1 MSLNRFSFI
10 LIVFCFGS
18 WFIISWII
26 IKGYIPELFLGMI
39 VPLVI
44 GLLTVTK
51 IQSIFTSDP
60 GKLTSFMIK
69 SFIGK
74 LVIYGVYMIG
84 IVAFSSFNERPCF
97 ISFIGYFIT
106 LHVLEA
112 FFIRSVFKGL
122 RARDDNSGGK

>member
-84 IVAFSSFNERPCF
+84 IVAFSSFNERPFF

>member
-18 WFIISWII
+18 WSLISWII
-26 IKGYIPELFLGMI
+26 IKDYISELFLGMI

-44 GLLTVTK
+44 GLITVTK

-60 GKLTSFMIK
+60 GKLTSFMMK

-84 IVAFSSFNERPCF
+84 IVSFSSFNERPFF

-112 FFIRSVFKGL
+112 FFIKSIFKGS
-122 RARDDNSGGK
+122 RARDDSSSGK

>member
-18 WFIISWII
+18 WSVFSWII
-26 IKGYIPELFLGMI
+26 IKAYISELFLGMI

-51 IQSIFTSDP
+51 IQSIFTCNP
-60 GKLTSFMIK
+60 GKLTSFMMK

-74 LVIYGVYMIG
+74 LVIYGVYMMG
-84 IVAFSSFNERPCF
+84 IVAFSPFNERPFF
-97 ISFIGYFIT
+97 ISFMGYFIT

-112 FFIRSVFKGL
+112 FFIRSVFI
-122 RARDDNSGGK
+122 RFSSSG

>member
-18 WFIISWII
+18 WSLISWII
-26 IKGYIPELFLGMI
+26 IKDYISELFLGMI

-51 IQSIFTSDP
+51 IQSIFTGDP
-60 GKLTSFMIK
+60 DELTSFMMK

-74 LVIYGVYMIG
+74 LVIYGVYMMG
-84 IVAFSSFNERPCF
+84 IVAFSPFNERPFF
-97 ISFIGYFIT
+97 ISFMGYFIT

-112 FFIRSVFKGL
+112 FFIRSVFI
-122 RARDDNSGGK
+122 RFSSSG

>member
-18 WFIISWII
+18 WSLISWMI
-26 IKGYIPELFLGMI
+26 IKDYIFELFLGMI
-39 VPLVI
+39 VPLII
-44 GLLTVTK
+44 GLFTVTK

-60 GKLTSFMIK
+60 GELTSFMMK

-74 LVIYGVYMIG
+74 LVIYGVYMMG
-84 IVAFSSFNERPCF
+84 IVAFSPFNERPFF
-97 ISFIGYFIT
+97 ISFMGYFIT

-112 FFIRSVFKGL
+112 FFIRSVFI
-122 RARDDNSGGK
+122 RFSSSG

>member
-1 MSLNRFSFI
+1 MSLNRFSVI

-18 WFIISWII
+18 WSVFSWII
-26 IKGYIPELFLGMI
+26 IKAYISELFLGMI

-60 GKLTSFMIK
+60 GELTSFMMK

-74 LVIYGVYMIG
+74 LVIYGVYMMV
-84 IVAFSSFNERPCF
+84 IVAFSPFNERPFF
-97 ISFIGYFIT
+97 ISFMGYFIT
-106 LHVLEA
+106 HHVLEA
-112 FFIRSVFKGL
+112 FFIRSVFI
-122 RARDDNSGGK
+122 RFSSSG

>member
-18 WFIISWII
+18 WFVISWII
-26 IKGYIPELFLGMI
+26 IKAYISELFLGMI

-44 GLLTVTK
+44 GLLTITK
-51 IQSIFTSDP
+51 IQSIFTRDP
-60 GKLTSFMIK
+60 GKLTSFMMK

-74 LVIYGVYMIG
+74 MVIYGVYMMG
-84 IVAFSSFNERPCF
+84 IVAFSPFNERPFF
-97 ISFIGYFIT
+97 ISFMGYFIT

-112 FFIRSVFKGL
+112 FFIRSVFI
-122 RARDDNSGGK
+122 RFSSSG

>member
-1 MSLNRFSFI
+1 MSLNCFYFI

-18 WFIISWII
+18 WSVFSWII
-26 IKGYIPELFLGMI
+26 IKAYISELFLGMI

-60 GKLTSFMIK
+60 GELTSFMMK

-74 LVIYGVYMIG
+74 LVIYGVYMMG
-84 IVAFSSFNERPCF
+84 IVAFSPFNERPFF
-97 ISFIGYFIT
+97 ISFMGYFIT

-112 FFIRSVFKGL
+112 FFIRSVFI
-122 RARDDNSGGK
+122 RFSSSG

>member
-18 WFIISWII
+18 WSLISWII
-26 IKGYIPELFLGMI
+26 IKDYISELFLGMI
-39 VPLVI
+39 VTLVI
-44 GLLTVTK
+44 GLLKVTK

-60 GKLTSFMIK
+60 GELTSFMMK

-74 LVIYGVYMIG
+74 LVIYGVYMMG
-84 IVAFSSFNERPCF
+84 IVAFSPFNERPFF
-97 ISFIGYFIT
+97 ISFMGYFIT

-112 FFIRSVFKGL
+112 FFIRSVFI
-122 RARDDNSGGK
+122 RFSSSG

>member
-18 WFIISWII
+18 WSLVSWII
-26 IKGYIPELFLGMI
+26 IKDYISELFLGMI

-60 GKLTSFMIK
+60 GELTSFMMK

-74 LVIYGVYMIG
+74 LVIYGVYMMG
-84 IVAFSSFNERPCF
+84 IVAFSPFNERPFF
-97 ISFIGYFIT
+97 ISFMGYFIT

-112 FFIRSVFKGL
+112 FFIRSVFI
-122 RARDDNSGGK
+122 RFSSSG

>member
-18 WFIISWII
+18 WSLVSWII
-26 IKGYIPELFLGMI
+26 IKDYISELFLGMI

-44 GLLTVTK
+44 GLLTVKK

-60 GKLTSFMIK
+60 GKLTSFMMK

-74 LVIYGVYMIG
+74 LVIYGVYMMG
-84 IVAFSSFNERPCF
+84 IVAFSPFNERPFF
-97 ISFIGYFIT
+97 ISFMGYFIT

-112 FFIRSVFKGL
+112 FFIRSVFI
-122 RARDDNSGGK
+122 RFSSSG

>member
-1 MSLNRFSFI
+1 MSLNRFCFI

-18 WFIISWII
+18 WSLISWII
-26 IKGYIPELFLGMI
+26 SKDYIPEFFLGMI

-60 GKLTSFMIK
+60 GELTSFMMK

-74 LVIYGVYMIG
+74 LVIYGVYMMG
-84 IVAFSSFNERPCF
+84 IVAFSPFNERPFF
-97 ISFIGYFIT
+97 ISFMGYFIT

-112 FFIRSVFKGL
+112 FFIRSVFI
-122 RARDDNSGGK
+122 RFSSSG

>member
-18 WFIISWII
+18 WSLVSWII
-26 IKGYIPELFLGMI
+26 IKDYISELFLGMI

-60 GKLTSFMIK
+60 GELTSFMMK

-74 LVIYGVYMIG
+74 LVIYGVYMMG
-84 IVAFSSFNERPCF
+84 IVAFSSFSERPFF
-97 ISFIGYFIT
+97 ISFMGYFIT

-112 FFIRSVFKGL
+112 FFIRSVFI
-122 RARDDNSGGK
+122 RFSSSG

>member
-18 WFIISWII
+18 WSLISWII
-26 IKGYIPELFLGMI
+26 IKDYISEFFLGMI

-60 GKLTSFMIK
+60 GKLTSFMMK

-74 LVIYGVYMIG
+74 LVIYGVYMMG
-84 IVAFSSFNERPCF
+84 IVAFSPFNERP
-97 ISFIGYFIT
+97 
-106 LHVLEA
+106 
-112 FFIRSVFKGL
+112 FFIRSVFKGS
-122 RARDDNSGGK
+122 RARDDNSSGK

>member
-18 WFIISWII
+18 WSVFSWII
-26 IKGYIPELFLGMI
+26 IKAYISELFLGMI

-44 GLLTVTK
+44 GLFTVTK

-60 GKLTSFMIK
+60 GELTSFMMK

-74 LVIYGVYMIG
+74 LVIYGVYMMG
-84 IVAFSSFNERPCF
+84 IVTFSPFNERPFF
-97 ISFIGYFIT
+97 ISFMGYFIT

-112 FFIRSVFKGL
+112 FFIRSVFI
-122 RARDDNSGGK
+122 RFSSSG

>member
-60 GKLTSFMIK
+60 GELTSFMMK

-74 LVIYGVYMIG
+74 LVIYGVYMMG
-84 IVAFSSFNERPCF
+84 IVAFSPFNERPF
-97 ISFIGYFIT
+97 IISFMGYFIT

-112 FFIRSVFKGL
+112 FFIRSVFI
-122 RARDDNSGGK
+122 RFSSSG

>member
-18 WFIISWII
+18 WSLVSWII
-26 IKGYIPELFLGMI
+26 IKDYISELFLGMI

-60 GKLTSFMIK
+60 GELTSFMMK

-74 LVIYGVYMIG
+74 LVIYGVYMMG
-84 IVAFSSFNERPCF
+84 IVAFSPFNERPFF

-112 FFIRSVFKGL
+112 FFIRSVFI
-122 RARDDNSGGK
+122 RFSSSG

>member
-10 LIVFCFGS
+10 LIVFCFGYWS
-18 WFIISWII
+18 LVSWII
-26 IKGYIPELFLGMI
+26 IKDYISELFLGMI

-44 GLLTVTK
+44 GLLTVKK

-60 GKLTSFMIK
+60 GKLTSFMMK

-74 LVIYGVYMIG
+74 LVIYGVYMMG
-84 IVAFSSFNERPCF
+84 IVAFSSFSERPFF
-97 ISFIGYFIT
+97 ISFMGYFIT

-112 FFIRSVFKGL
+112 FFIKSVFI
-122 RARDDNSGGK
+122 RFSSSG

>member
-18 WFIISWII
+18 WSLVSWII
-26 IKGYIPELFLGMI
+26 IKDYISELFLGMI

-44 GLLTVTK
+44 GLLTITR
-51 IQSIFTSDP
+51 IQSIFFSDP
-60 GKLTSFMIK
+60 GELTSFMMK

-74 LVIYGVYMIG
+74 LVIYGVYMMG
-84 IVAFSSFNERPCF
+84 IVAFSPFNERHFF
-97 ISFIGYFIT
+97 ISFMGYFIT

-112 FFIRSVFKGL
+112 FFIRSVFI
-122 RARDDNSGGK
+122 RFSSSG

>member
-18 WFIISWII
+18 WSVFSWII
-26 IKGYIPELFLGMI
+26 IKAYVSELFLGMI

-60 GKLTSFMIK
+60 GELTSFMMK

-74 LVIYGVYMIG
+74 LVIYGVYMMG
-84 IVAFSSFNERPCF
+84 IVAFSPFNERPFF
-97 ISFIGYFIT
+97 ISFMGYFIT
-106 LHVLEA
+106 LHLLEA
-112 FFIRSVFKGL
+112 FFIRSVFI
-122 RARDDNSGGK
+122 RFSSSG

>member
-18 WFIISWII
+18 WSLISWII
-26 IKGYIPELFLGMI
+26 IKDYISELFLGMI

-44 GLLTVTK
+44 GLLTVKK

-60 GKLTSFMIK
+60 GELTSFMMK

-74 LVIYGVYMIG
+74 LVIYGVYMMG
-84 IVAFSSFNERPCF
+84 IVAFSPFNERPFF
-97 ISFIGYFIT
+97 ISFMGYFIT

-112 FFIRSVFKGL
+112 FFIRSVFI
-122 RARDDNSGGK
+122 RFSSSG

>member
-18 WFIISWII
+18 WSLISWII
-26 IKGYIPELFLGMI
+26 IKDYISELFLGMI

-60 GKLTSFMIK
+60 GELTSFMMK

-74 LVIYGVYMIG
+74 LVIYGVNMMG
-84 IVAFSSFNERPCF
+84 IVAFSPFNERPFF

-112 FFIRSVFKGL
+112 FFIRSVFI
-122 RARDDNSGGK
+122 RFSSSG